1 MSVLN
6 DEQKKKLLL
15 KWTSTLSVNY

>member
-6 DEQKKKLLL
+6 DEQKKMLLL
-15 KWTSTLSVNY
+15 KWTSTLSANY